1 MALKPLKSLFP
12 QIDPNP
18 NANLLPESLKLSGF
32 EQRIIIVGGGPSGM
46 HMSACLAAKGYTKVT
61 LLEAE
66 PEIGGKSMTVY
77 DDAQPSVPQEMGT
90 CYLNAQYKL
99 VRSLLEE
106 YDPENTEEEF
116 ANEKNGRMVFGVVIA
131 DEDKRKYTEGLDYSD
146 WVNEET
152 EKVSCPS
159 CCWCLPDSLQ
169 GIPIFVA
176 FAKYLKIHVE
186 IFGRYSYG
194 MPPKPKDWSRINM
207 TAQEFLKQNDL
218 EILTPIFIYSQQV
231 QGYGMLDQVP
241 AFYLLW
247 WNHPDIAR
255 NTIGAILG
263 GPPNPGLALLKN
275 GWQSLWLKMKERHS
289 KEVTYIT
296 SASVT
301 EIKRSPT
308 VEVTYRQGEKLH
320 TLQGDVVITAI
331 DLFRFRHLICDLAPE
346 EEQIFSQLQ
355 GQSLTTTLYKGKT
368 TDHDYTVETWFGRM
382 GFLDD
387 GVGQFY
393 AQRNSRMA
401 ARPNV
406 PSNGVELRVAYQY
419 MPKPLQTGDEAKLA
433 TVLKENLKS
442 YAGEPE
448 VEILLQKAWGYFPHF
463 ENEALV
469 KEFPWKILDL
479 QGKRNTIFIGSSVC
493 FESALDQ
500 VAYNL
505 MLLSKMTA

>member
-1 MALKPLKSLFP
+1 M
-12 QIDPNP
+12 
-18 NANLLPESLKLSGF
+18 
-32 EQRIIIVGGGPSGM
+32 
-46 HMSACLAAKGYTKVT
+46 
-61 LLEAE
+61 
-66 PEIGGKSMTVY
+66 
-77 DDAQPSVPQEMGT
+77 
-90 CYLNAQYKL
+90 
-99 VRSLLEE
+99 
-106 YDPENTEEEF
+106 
-116 ANEKNGRMVFGVVIA
+116 
-131 DEDKRKYTEGLDYSD
+131 
-146 WVNEET
+146 
-152 EKVSCPS
+152 
-159 CCWCLPDSLQ
+159 
-169 GIPIFVA
+169 
-176 FAKYLKIHVE
+176 
-186 IFGRYSYG
+186 
-194 MPPKPKDWSRINM
+194 
-207 TAQEFLKQNDL
+207 
-218 EILTPIFIYSQQV
+218 
-231 QGYGMLDQVP
+231 
-241 AFYLLW
+241 
-247 WNHPDIAR
+247 
-255 NTIGAILG
+255 
-263 GPPNPGLALLKN
+263 
-275 GWQSLWLKMKERHS
+275 
-289 KEVTYIT
+289 TYIT

>member
-194 MPPKPKDWSRINM
+194 MPPKPKERPGN
-207 TAQEFLKQNDL
+207 
-218 EILTPIFIYSQQV
+218 
-231 QGYGMLDQVP
+231 LD
-241 AFYLLW
+241 A
-247 WNHPDIAR
+247 H
-255 NTIGAILG
+255 
-263 GPPNPGLALLKN
+263 
-275 GWQSLWLKMKERHS
+275 
-289 KEVTYIT
+289 
-296 SASVT
+296 
-301 EIKRSPT
+301 
-308 VEVTYRQGEKLH
+308 LH
-320 TLQGDVVITAI
+320 L
-331 DLFRFRHLICDLAPE
+331 
-346 EEQIFSQLQ
+346 
-355 GQSLTTTLYKGKT
+355 
-368 TDHDYTVETWFGRM
+368 
-382 GFLDD
+382 
-387 GVGQFY
+387 
-393 AQRNSRMA
+393 
-401 ARPNV
+401 
-406 PSNGVELRVAYQY
+406 
-419 MPKPLQTGDEAKLA
+419 
-433 TVLKENLKS
+433 
-442 YAGEPE
+442 
-448 VEILLQKAWGYFPHF
+448 
-463 ENEALV
+463 
-469 KEFPWKILDL
+469 
-479 QGKRNTIFIGSSVC
+479 
-493 FESALDQ
+493 
-500 VAYNL
+500 
-505 MLLSKMTA
+505 